1 MTTQKKLSKLSKAE
15 QKLKKREDEKT
26 LIAKIL
32 IVVAAIVFLG
42 MVINTAVATDLTF
55 QFSNPSFSGMGQS
68 AHYLTIDEQER
79 SRKQGILEDLE
90 SRAEDVIREQEN
102 TTLAKFVRNLESRIF
117 AQLSQDL
124 ANSLFNS
131 ESGGSGGVFDLQGN
145 QISFINTGTEIVL
158 LVTDLDGGITEIR
171 IPVGS
176 FGICSTDECAL

>member
-1 MTTQKKLSKLSKAE
+1 MNKWLMIISLF
-15 QKLKKREDEKT
+15 
-26 LIAKIL
+26 
-32 IVVAAIVFLG
+32 AIP
-42 MVINTAVATDLTF
+42 AQATDLVFT
-55 QFSNPSFSGMGQS
+55 FSNPSFSGFNQS

-79 SRKQGILEDLE
+79 TRKAEIIEELE
-90 SRAEDVIREQEN
+90 SRAEDVLREEEN

-145 QISFINTGTEIVL
+145 QISFVNTGTEIVL

-176 FGICSTDECAL
+176 FGICSTDECVL